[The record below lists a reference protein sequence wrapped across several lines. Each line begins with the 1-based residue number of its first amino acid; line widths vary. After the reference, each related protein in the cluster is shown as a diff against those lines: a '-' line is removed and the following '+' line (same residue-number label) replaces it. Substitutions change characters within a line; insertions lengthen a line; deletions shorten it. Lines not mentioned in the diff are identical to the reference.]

1 MMKADL
7 ETNVE
12 ALVQEIDFLKGLYEE
27 VPAATLPSGGRAG
40 ASSVKM
46 MGWESSGPVVC
57 FRASRLKSEHVKK
70 SVWDSWFSGNETLHP
85 LPPPEFRSF
94 SSQLLGLCVTRGW
107 EMGSRLATEGSRQL
121 WQSPVQDC
129 YGKVRGGSPA
139 LSSKISPI
147 LTLPAGDLPAPV
159 SDLRDLHYSEDG

>member
-1 MMKADL
+1 MKADL

-85 LPPPEFRSF
+85 PPPPRIQIIQF
-94 SSQLLGLCVTRGW
+94 SALGSLCN
-107 EMGSRLATEGSRQL
+107 
-121 WQSPVQDC
+121 
-129 YGKVRGGSPA
+129 
-139 LSSKISPI
+139 
-147 LTLPAGDLPAPV
+147 
-159 SDLRDLHYSEDG
+159 